1 MVPERDGG
9 YLSRPEPSGLADV
22 VEIMLDKGIVVD
34 AYARVSAL
42 GIEVLTVDARVVISS
57 VDTYLRFAE
66 ATNRLDLYEQGGE
79 SPLEV
84 VKEGTGQVVEN
95 VASKV
100 AQQKT
105 EAVVEK
111 AQDAVGDTV
120 GEVVDKAAD
129 KAADAVE
136 AVARKVTPKR

>member
-1 MVPERDGG
+1 MAIERAPGG
-9 YLSRPEPSGLADV
+9 SSLIDV
-22 VEIMLDKGIVVD
+22 LDRILDKGIVVD

-66 ATNRLDLYEQGGE
+66 ATNRLDLYEQGGQ

-84 VKEGTGQVVEN
+84 VTEDTGQVVEN

-111 AQDAVGDTV
+111 PQDAVGDTV

-136 AVARKVTPKR
+136 AVARKVTPKG

>member
-1 MVPERDGG
+1 MAKLLQ
-9 YLSRPEPSGLADV
+9 YLADPCFRTQWQGDPD
-22 VEIMLDKGIVVD
+22 LVD
-34 AYARVSAL
+34 RAA
-42 GIEVLTVDARVVISS
+42 G
-57 VDTYLRFAE
+57 
-66 ATNRLDLYEQGGE
+66 
-79 SPLEV
+79 
-84 VKEGTGQVVEN
+84 
-95 VASKV
+95 KV

-136 AVARKVTPKR
+136 AVARKVTPKG